1 MPTTRTST
9 NQSTLINL
17 ATNPEMV
24 VHAIEEHEDAHLD
37 GDQLDLAKTDQHF
50 LEVRIYALMEE
61 MGRGMLPFMAFAAI
75 RELSLMA
82 TEQTGTFI
90 HHYVEKG
97 EYDPLTFI
105 MLSLTFVLL
114 GTTSLNL
121 LRAND
126 ESHLY
131 QRKRTQITKLM
142 DRLLGE
148 RASDETFANAHREL
162 DATYQRVDGLAD
174 IAAAA
179 SYLKAGTATYLSYML
194 IKLVAFPQPLEGTNL
209 EQLSATLLIPAL
221 LYFVSGK
228 GLQSFR
234 DWRVGQLKRVFT
246 RAKLS
251 VLADVADGKAAGLH
265 QETTASRLRNS
276 SQRLEDSS
284 EEEMEADN
292 DGNSLVDQHSPGL
305 SKT

>member
-1 MPTTRTST
+1 
-9 NQSTLINL
+9 
-17 ATNPEMV
+17 
-24 VHAIEEHEDAHLD
+24 
-37 GDQLDLAKTDQHF
+37 
-50 LEVRIYALMEE
+50 
-61 MGRGMLPFMAFAAI
+61 
-75 RELSLMA
+75 
-82 TEQTGTFI
+82 
-90 HHYVEKG
+90 
-97 EYDPLTFI
+97 
-105 MLSLTFVLL
+105 
-114 GTTSLNL
+114 
-121 LRAND
+121 
-126 ESHLY
+126 
-131 QRKRTQITKLM
+131 
-142 DRLLGE
+142 
-148 RASDETFANAHREL
+148 
-162 DATYQRVDGLAD
+162 
-174 IAAAA
+174 
-179 SYLKAGTATYLSYML
+179 
-194 IKLVAFPQPLEGTNL
+194 
-209 EQLSATLLIPAL
+209 L